1 MNGTYLQVCSWM
13 VGGQPTY
20 WTQDFKFFAYWQSW
34 RQAPTW
40 AISASHDANGPLFHR
55 VQRCLPSSVAY
66 DACVDGERGW
76 REWDGTAWFPC
87 LPDTL
92 GCAAGP
98 EAAMA
103 GARMVQQLQ
112 ETVFKKGRNSHL

>member
-1 MNGTYLQVCSWM
+1 M
-13 VGGQPTY
+13 
-20 WTQDFKFFAYWQSW
+20 
-34 RQAPTW
+34 
-40 AISASHDANGPLFHR
+40 
-55 VQRCLPSSVAY
+55 AY

-76 REWDGTAWFPC
+76 REWNGTALFPC

-92 GCAAGP
+92 GCVAGP